1 MSLIC
6 SSFPVLFWFR
16 RILVLVLV
24 ESTYIFV
31 YVLAML
37 VLVRTAG
44 AGRNTCTEA
53 REQGARRE
61 TIRAGVDRQ
70 IRHRARGGGQM
81 GSTGVRRRAGGP
93 KRHIASA
100 QMSGDQREAVPACRW
115 CNHREAV
122 QSRPRQ
128 PADQRL
134 ALSIS
139 ACSIPGVYSLSLA
152 LIQSTFGP
160 VYTAAKTLTRQEP
173 AG

>member
-1 MSLIC
+1 
-6 SSFPVLFWFR
+6 
-16 RILVLVLV
+16 
-24 ESTYIFV
+24 
-31 YVLAML
+31 
-37 VLVRTAG
+37 
-44 AGRNTCTEA
+44 
-53 REQGARRE
+53 
-61 TIRAGVDRQ
+61 
-70 IRHRARGGGQM
+70 M

-160 VYTAAKTLTRQEP
+160 VYRPGFMLRSGPHSSRSTSYKPDKTP
-173 AG
+173 